1 MLRPK
6 VNPPRYLFMRFMKST
21 DQHLSIGVPYKDILF
36 AFIKFYKK
44 TICLGGRGLRDL
56 NIILSSTVG

>member
-1 MLRPK
+1 MW
-6 VNPPRYLFMRFMKST
+6 FMKYT

-36 AFIKFYKK
+36 VFIKFYKK
-44 TICLGGRGLRDL
+44 TIALGCKGLRDW